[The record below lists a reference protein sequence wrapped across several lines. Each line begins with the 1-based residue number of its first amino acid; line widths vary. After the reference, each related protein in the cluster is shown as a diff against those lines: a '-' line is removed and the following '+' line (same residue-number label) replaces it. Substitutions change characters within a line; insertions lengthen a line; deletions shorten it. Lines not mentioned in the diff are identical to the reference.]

1 MLVARKASCRVA
13 NAFSTRLKLIWPR
26 SSLKTSKM
34 SKKCI
39 FWQKKSRSPQVK
51 ISENVY
57 FTGVCVKCPRKAVA
71 RNGGHLEYSDTLKGH
86 FKCAWIHYKSI
97 LKLCHQPDNLLIRE
111 TLGNPSLQTRLDT
124 EFSYSHDILQPSA
137 CLAIAIGHTHHLQF
151 GVKIEGTVFWYWM
164 YSYIDLY

>member
-1 MLVARKASCRVA
+1 MQPVTLLRVLAASRWLPILGSIVQLRRAEKAVFAYRMRKTRWQCFQV
-13 NAFSTRLKLIWPR
+13 RLKLYHYITFEI
-26 SSLKTSKM
+26 SFQLH
-34 SKKCI
+34 
-39 FWQKKSRSPQVK
+39 FN

-111 TLGNPSLQTRLDT
+111 TLGNPSLQTRLDN
-124 EFSYSHDILQPSA
+124 ELSYSHDILQPSA

-151 GVKIEGTVFWYWM
+151 GVKI
-164 YSYIDLY
+164 